1 MEPNKVDES
10 GIQAVHC
17 EITPYGGG
25 MRSFSDESRAIGVV
39 TDLSQSEGG
48 VRLCIAIAKDGI
60 HKDLLTK
67 ARGGFT
73 LPWLKDLTPPHN
85 GAHVDCRGWKWEED
99 GKVCAMLGAQTRPV
113 SIFDDEP
120 HRYDL
125 NPKTIRN
132 LELARRCMSLVMYA
146 ATRPGGWPKEV
157 AEMIWS
163 AGDLDEQY
171 DYLHLSGC
179 VS

>member
-25 MRSFSDESRAIGVV
+25 MRSFSDESRAMGVV

-60 HKDLLTK
+60 HKDLLAK

-85 GAHVDCRGWKWEED
+85 GAHVSRD
-99 GKVCAMLGAQTRPV
+99 A
-113 SIFDDEP
+113 
-120 HRYDL
+120 
-125 NPKTIRN
+125 
-132 LELARRCMSLVMYA
+132 
-146 ATRPGGWPKEV
+146 
-157 AEMIWS
+157 
-163 AGDLDEQY
+163 
-171 DYLHLSGC
+171 
-179 VS
+179 